1 MYASF
6 EPKVSYMGLPPF
18 RTDHIEKWLRH
29 LVEEPRNTHFLLWTG
44 RNVIAHAALIY
55 YPNKRGSQEII
66 IFVHQEHQGR
76 GWGRKMFLATLNWA
90 CLELQLDEVWLYV
103 DWHNVRARQLYA
115 SVGFE
120 VRSAGIK
127 SSELLMRRKLNC
139 TPCLRESC
147 PVFAT
152 PLDIMHRQDRSRRH
166 VPKHTPNK
174 AVFLYTPQLET
185 YHYPADC
192 PFKTERATKARQV
205 LASTSTL
212 TPAGARERGFAR
224 AQRRDLERFH
234 TPAYLDTLQSAE
246 TGQHNLES
254 LKMGIGSQDC
264 PIFPGMY
271 EYARLACGGTLAAA
285 RLIIEGK
292 ARVAFNP
299 SGGFHHAGPAMASG
313 FCYLNDIVLGCM
325 EVANAG
331 MKVLVLDMDV
341 HHGEG
346 VQEAFYS
353 RNDVLYISL
362 HETGTTLFPGTGFEK
377 EIGTGAGSG
386 YTVNLP
392 LPPGTFDETYLRAFA
407 EIAEPLMY
415 AYAPDVVV
423 VELGMDALSG
433 DPLAHLSLT
442 NNAYAEIIGRIMEFG
457 KPVLATG
464 GGGYHV
470 ENTARGWALMWQ
482 ILTDSEHLNHA
493 ALGVGGVLLESTE
506 WHGGLRDRR
515 RAPTREQR
523 YAVDSAI
530 TQTIDS
536 IKNLVF
542 PLHDL

>member
-1 MYASF
+1 MLESTGAL
-6 EPKVSYMGLPPF
+6 VPPGAKEM
-18 RTDHIEKWLRH
+18 D
-29 LVEEPRNTHFLLWTG
+29 
-44 RNVIAHAALIY
+44 
-55 YPNKRGSQEII
+55 
-66 IFVHQEHQGR
+66 
-76 GWGRKMFLATLNWA
+76 
-90 CLELQLDEVWLYV
+90 
-103 DWHNVRARQLYA
+103 
-115 SVGFE
+115 
-120 VRSAGIK
+120 
-127 SSELLMRRKLNC
+127 
-139 TPCLRESC
+139 
-147 PVFAT
+147 FA
-152 PLDIMHRQDRSRRH
+152 
-166 VPKHTPNK
+166 
-174 AVFLYTPQLET
+174 
-185 YHYPADC
+185 PA
-192 PFKTERATKARQV
+192 E
-205 LASTSTL
+205 
-212 TPAGARERGFAR
+212 
-224 AQRRDLERFH
+224 RRDLEHFH
-234 TPAYLDTLQSAE
+234 TPAYLDALKSAAA
-246 TGQHNLES
+246 GRHNLGS
-254 LKMGIGSQDC
+254 LKMGIGTEDC
-264 PIFPGMY
+264 PVFADMY

-325 EVANAG
+325 QLADAA
-331 MKVLVLDMDV
+331 MKVLMLDLDV

-346 VQEAFYS
+346 VQEAFYN

-362 HETGTTLFPGTGFEK
+362 HETGQTLFPGTGFEK

-392 LPPGTFDETYLRAFA
+392 LPPNTYDESYLRAFT
-407 EIAEPLMY
+407 EIAEPLMH

-442 NNAYAEIIGRIMEFG
+442 NNAYAGIIERIMEFG

-482 ILTDSEHLNHA
+482 ILSGAEHLNHA

-515 RAPTREQR
+515 RVPTAEQR
-523 YAVDSAI
+523 HAVDNAI

-536 IKNLVF
+536 IKSLVF